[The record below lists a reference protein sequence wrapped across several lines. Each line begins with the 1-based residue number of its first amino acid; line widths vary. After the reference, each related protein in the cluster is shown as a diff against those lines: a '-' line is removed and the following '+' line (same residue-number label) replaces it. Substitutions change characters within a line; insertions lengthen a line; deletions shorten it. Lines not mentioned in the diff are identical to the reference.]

1 MLTRRFGRMTIRTPR
16 STSHLGIPNPGSRFP
31 PHTRP
36 LGVSRIL
43 ARRCLSTPRR
53 RTPQTKAA
61 HSRYSRVLHDDLV
74 GGQGMGDAASNDN
87 RNQPRCVKGPWT
99 FPWTQH
105 WYPSR

>member
-31 PHTRP
+31 PHS
-36 LGVSRIL
+36 VHS
-43 ARRCLSTPRR
+43 ASA
-53 RTPQTKAA
+53 AA

-99 FPWTQH
+99 QH